1 MRVRCGG
8 WWWRWR
14 CCLAGRLL
22 RSSALLPGHSS
33 GCEAADSFHQN
44 SRLVPAFQPEQ
55 AAPAPAR
62 HHLLI
67 SAAQS
72 WRDAIADYT
81 IVYSVAV
88 PAADQHP
95 SCVRWCS
102 LGRAGAAQLS
112 AWRHLAPAHT
122 TYRRITAAVPHQHHR
137 RRRYGHLQDIYN
149 YLHNIETYYIT
160 LQHPSC
166 CVSDME
172 CMVIGELGIETGE

>member
-1 MRVRCGG
+1 MILLLCPMRVRCGG

-22 RSSALLPGHSS
+22 RGSALLPRHSS

-81 IVYSVAV
+81 TVYSVAV
-88 PAADQHP
+88 CPLQISIPAACGGARWAGPVRRNSRRGGTSRPHIQHT
-95 SCVRWCS
+95 
-102 LGRAGAAQLS
+102 AASPQLS
-112 AWRHLAPAHT
+112 LT
-122 TYRRITAAVPHQHHR
+122 SITAV
-137 RRRYGHLQDIYN
+137 GDTDICRISN
-149 YLHNIETYYIT
+149 YLHSIETYYIT
-160 LQHPSC
+160 SQHPSC
-166 CVSDME
+166 CVSDM
-172 CMVIGELGIETGE
+172 